1 MTNASRPGVAAT
13 EPSLSA
19 RAELLLRIVAEK
31 TGCQMDMLDMAM
43 DLEADLGIDSITKAE
58 IFGALRDSDSSVSDL
73 DIGAMAKARTLG
85 DVVAFFGDTKD

>member
-1 MTNASRPGVAAT
+1 MTNGSSPSLSAT
-13 EPSLSA
+13 ETSLSA

-58 IFGALRDSDSSVSDL
+58 IFAALRDSGTSVSDL
-73 DIGAMAKARTLG
+73 DIGAMANARTLA
-85 DVVAFFGDTKD
+85 DVVAFFG

>member
-1 MTNASRPGVAAT
+1 MTNGSSPSPAAT
-13 EPSLSA
+13 EASRSA
-19 RAELLLRIVAEK
+19 RAERLLRIVAEK

-58 IFGALRDSDSSVSDL
+58 IFAALRDSAASVSDL

-85 DVVAFFGDTKD
+85 DVVTFFG